1 MICDAYIL
9 EDQTTAI
16 SILGVT
22 DLLSMRQRALQNIT
36 TKGIPKSLRAFWN
49 KGWNITTKTVFV
61 TAENSHFRGRSVE
74 VFDSTTIENLIRA
87 YAFSFA
93 SDKLRENQK
102 HIGKRC
108 VFLIG
113 ALAKTA
119 IDTAIKEACGLEVE
133 VQKTAQQNY
142 ANAVGLLHEF
152 GLKCS
157 VNDDIATKKDI
168 MEFLKVPPGTLNSF
182 LYKHSSEIKPI
193 KLDYAAI
200 RAAGCK
206 ARRMNGYHIK
216 DVTKIAF
223 GMDTAIGI
231 ELKQRMFGEIGT
243 LSKLH
248 SKDEIQWR
256 KIFSKVFSGYDLR
269 FNHSIGSH
277 RLRVDFFVAE
287 LLLCMECNGYSHRNY
302 NAEWE
307 AQREKII
314 TKKYALIRFHRET
327 PLECIFNAILQSKP
341 GKVVRLYSDDQV
353 SLTKFLSHN

>member
-1 MICDAYIL
+1 M
-9 EDQTTAI
+9 
-16 SILGVT
+16 
-22 DLLSMRQRALQNIT
+22 
-36 TKGIPKSLRAFWN
+36 PKSLKTFWDMGLN
-49 KGWNITTKTVFV
+49 MDTKTVLV
-61 TAENSHFRGRSVE
+61 TAKNSHFRGREVL
-74 VFDSTTIENLIRA
+74 VFDSSVIEHLIRA
-87 YAFSFA
+87 YAFAFA
-93 SDKLRENQK
+93 GDKLRENQK

-108 VFLIG
+108 VFLMG
-113 ALAKTA
+113 TLVKTA
-119 IDTAIKEACGLEVE
+119 LDCAIKEACGFVPQ

-142 ANAVGLLHEF
+142 ANAINLLHEF

-157 VNDDIATKKDI
+157 VNGDIATKKDI
-168 MEFLKVPPGTLNSF
+168 MEFLKVPAGTLNSF
-182 LYKHSSEIKPI
+182 LYKHSNEIKPI

-200 RAAGCK
+200 QAAGCK

-223 GMDTAIGI
+223 GMDTATGI

-256 KIFSKVFSGYDLR
+256 KIFSKVFSGHDLR

-277 RLRVDFFVAE
+277 RLRVDFFVAD

-302 NAEWE
+302 NPEWE
-307 AQREKII
+307 LQREKII

-327 PLECIFNAILQSKP
+327 PLECIFNAILQAKP
-341 GKVVRLYSDDQV
+341 GKVVRLYSDQKI